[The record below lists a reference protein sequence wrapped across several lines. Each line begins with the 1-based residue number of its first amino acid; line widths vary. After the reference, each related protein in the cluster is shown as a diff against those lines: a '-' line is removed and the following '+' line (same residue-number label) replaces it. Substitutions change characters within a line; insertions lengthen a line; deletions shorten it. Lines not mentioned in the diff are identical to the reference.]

1 MAQTTTSW
9 RTGKSGNPN
18 GRPPMRTRPLATA
31 LREIGAESVAE
42 RENRTAVASLVWQAL
57 RTGKLELDS
66 GTHLQLTAK
75 EWLDLLKWVHQHV
88 DGGLNRKDQYTEAHD
103 QQSQLDELLADL
115 DVSSDA
121 SEAESESVP
130 APTPTAVPT
139 PSSPPEPLLHTQS

>member
-1 MAQTTTSW
+1 MAQTATSW

-42 RENRTAVASLVWQAL
+42 RENRTAVASLVWRAL

-66 GTHLQLTAK
+66 GTQLQLTAK

-88 DGGLNRKDQYTEAHD
+88 DGGLNRKDQYTEARD
-103 QQSQLDELLADL
+103 QQSQLEELFADL
-115 DVSSDA
+115 DLSPDDDETA
-121 SEAESESVP
+121 PDP
-130 APTPTAVPT
+130 APTPTTVPAPAPT
-139 PSSPPEPLLHTQS
+139 PEPLLHTQS

>member
-1 MAQTTTSW
+1 MAQSTTTW
-9 RTGKSGNPN
+9 RNGQSGNPK

-57 RTGKLELDS
+57 RTGTLELDS

-75 EWLDLLKWVHQHV
+75 EWLDLLKWVHLHV
-88 DGGLNRKDQYTEAHD
+88 DGALQRKDQSSEARD

-115 DVSSDA
+115 DA
-121 SEAESESVP
+121 SPDDTAAESESTP
-130 APTPTAVPT
+130 APSSTSVPT